1 MRQKSNYAFLTILLL
16 LVFPVAGCAAVS
28 NARTEAYQYKQLDE
42 APGMDAYWAI
52 ESICSPEDV
61 LQMKEDFQEEATL
74 WQCTAHKDLF
84 IQRDKERLGADI
96 VLNFCKYRDYTAVYT
111 IIAYGFVDS
120 KTWKFTNDPWII
132 IQNSDA
138 VGTSP
143 EVTIGVN
150 VVEDY
155 ADNSTLVVCSF
166 HIDAEMA

>member
-1 MRQKSNYAFLTILLL
+1 MKQKLNYAFLTILLL
-16 LVFPVAGCAAVS
+16 LVFPVTGCTAVS
-28 NARTEAYQYKQLDE
+28 NARTEAYQYKHLDE
-42 APGMDAYWAI
+42 APGMDAYRAI
-52 ESICSPEDV
+52 EAICSPEDV

-84 IQRDKERLGADI
+84 VQRDKERLGADI

-120 KTWKFTNDPWII
+120 KTWKCTNDPWII
-132 IQNSDA
+132 IQNSDTA
-138 VGTSP
+138 ETAP

-155 ADNSTLVVCSF
+155 ADHSILVVCSF
-166 HIDAEMA
+166 YPDAEMA